1 MKLLYFIQIV
11 FVYAYT
17 NTGAWFPVISISEIS
32 DKKPF
37 SIKICYD
44 DYVVWKN
51 GNSWSMVKDVCPHKL
66 APLSQGRISEDNNIE
81 CPYHGQQFNGNG
93 DCVKIPQ
100 SNKMP
105 PYTNGVQAI
114 KTHLFNDLLWGF
126 FPCKETQRD
135 DIFPETYYP
144 VLNTLKEPFFIRD
157 FPYSV
162 DMLLD
167 NFMDPA
173 HIPFAHHGLQGRR
186 SDGSP
191 IPMTLEK
198 SDMNNIEVSYTDKIN
213 GKIRNAK
220 VAYNRPAYYYATDA
234 GQKFL
239 NILIAPIMAG
249 KSRIFFSPPFKG
261 PPKVIVHYLS
271 NAFFNTDIWIHNAE
285 YQLRTR
291 KREYKLG
298 TTSDFSTSLF
308 RKWYN
313 TSGLEDSEFFK
324 LPEHLPEPLPPDK
337 QFDPVNDHNKYC
349 KTCSKYHKWGKRLK
363 II

>member
-17 NTGAWFPVISISEIS
+17 NTGAWFPVISISQIS
-32 DKKPF
+32 DKKPFSTLFPYTTLFRSPF

-144 VLNTLKEPFFIRD
+144 VLNTLKEPFFI
-157 FPYSV
+157 SS
-162 DMLLD
+162 
-167 NFMDPA
+167 A
-173 HIPFAHHGLQGRR
+173 KSSIP
-186 SDGSP
+186 
-191 IPMTLEK
+191 
-198 SDMNNIEVSYTDKIN
+198 
-213 GKIRNAK
+213 
-220 VAYNRPAYYYATDA
+220 
-234 GQKFL
+234 
-239 NILIAPIMAG
+239 
-249 KSRIFFSPPFKG
+249 
-261 PPKVIVHYLS
+261 
-271 NAFFNTDIWIHNAE
+271 
-285 YQLRTR
+285 
-291 KREYKLG
+291 
-298 TTSDFSTSLF
+298 TTSAPASLA
-308 RKWYN
+308 
-313 TSGLEDSEFFK
+313 
-324 LPEHLPEPLPPDK
+324 
-337 QFDPVNDHNKYC
+337 
-349 KTCSKYHKWGKRLK
+349 
-363 II
+363 